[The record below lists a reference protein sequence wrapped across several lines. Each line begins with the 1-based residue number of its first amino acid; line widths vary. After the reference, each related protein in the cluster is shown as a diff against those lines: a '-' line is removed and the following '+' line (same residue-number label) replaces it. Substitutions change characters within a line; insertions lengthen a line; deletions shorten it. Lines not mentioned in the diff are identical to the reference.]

1 MMTISRE
8 LENAF
13 GLSPLYSKE
22 GQGFNATVLAM
33 FVLPGSSACWMAT
46 EAERQPNGDWVFF
59 GYCHIHEWEWGY
71 FSFSELAEL
80 DLHGYVVEA
89 LRIQPD
95 KLKVIDCYNAFRKVA
110 G

>member
-1 MMTISRE
+1 MITISRE

-33 FVLPGSSACWMAT
+33 FVLPGTSACWMAT

-80 DLHGYVVEA
+80 TCTA
-89 LRIQPD
+89 M
-95 KLKVIDCYNAFRKVA
+95 
-110 G
+110 

>member
-1 MMTISRE
+1 MITISRE

-46 EAERQPNGDWVFF
+46 EGLRTAAKKIGNSGLLRLLPHPRMGMGVF
-59 GYCHIHEWEWGY
+59 
-71 FSFSELAEL
+71 LL
-80 DLHGYVVEA
+80 L
-89 LRIQPD
+89 
-95 KLKVIDCYNAFRKVA
+95 
-110 G
+110 

>member
-1 MMTISRE
+1 MITISRE

-33 FVLPGSSACWMAT
+33 FVLPGTSACWMAT

-59 GYCHIHEWEWGY
+59 GTATSTNGNGGI
-71 FSFSELAEL
+71 SPSLS
-80 DLHGYVVEA
+80 
-89 LRIQPD
+89 
-95 KLKVIDCYNAFRKVA
+95 
-110 G
+110 

>member
-1 MMTISRE
+1 MITISRE

-33 FVLPGSSACWMAT
+33 FVLPGTSACWMAT
-46 EAERQPNGDWVFF
+46 EAERQPNGD
-59 GYCHIHEWEWGY
+59 WEWGY

-80 DLHGYVVEA
+80 DLHGYVVET

-95 KLKVIDCYNAFRKVA
+95 KLKVIDCYNAFQKVA

>member
-1 MMTISRE
+1 MITISRE

-22 GQGFNATVLAM
+22 GQGFNATVL
-33 FVLPGSSACWMAT
+33 
-46 EAERQPNGDWVFF
+46 AERQPNGDWVFF

-80 DLHGYVVEA
+80 DLHGYVVET

-95 KLKVIDCYNAFRKVA
+95 KLKVIDCYNAFQKVA

>member
-1 MMTISRE
+1 MITISRE

-33 FVLPGSSACWMAT
+33 FVLPAPVPVGWLPRLNDSQTAIGSSATAT
-46 EAERQPNGDWVFF
+46 STNGN
-59 GYCHIHEWEWGY
+59 GGI
-71 FSFSELAEL
+71 SPSELAEL
-80 DLHGYVVEA
+80 DLHGYVVET

-95 KLKVIDCYNAFRKVA
+95 KLKVIDCYNAFQKVA